1 MNIKKTAN
9 LVLNFAIKR
18 LAEIFGIIVSI
29 LGLALFLALLTYSP
43 DDPNFIFPQ
52 NTQIKNFLGF
62 QGSFIS
68 DLFFQSVGIIAY
80 LISITYF
87 ITGIN
92 ILIIKEFFL
101 IIENTFYSILYCIFG
116 TLFIAHY
123 YSDIFI
129 LYINGSGGFIGGY
142 LNQTFFKSL
151 ILLNENLF
159 YYLLI
164 LLTTF
169 FFLISVNFSLSKSSK
184 FTKKIFSL
192 FDLCLTSNLETK
204 KYLREL
210 GAKNIYFNGN
220 IKLINKI
227 DKNKITN
234 QNEKLLLKTRFWIAA
249 STHEGEDIFCLK
261 THLKLKERYK
271 DIITI
276 IAPRHIE
283 RSQKIKSL
291 SEALN
296 LNTQVLN
303 KDEMILN
310 EKEIIIINSFG
321 VLQNYFKYSKCVFI
335 GKSMIKKLE
344 NDSGQNPIDA
354 AKLRCKIYHGP
365 YVYNFKDIYEILEKN
380 NISKEIRTH
389 EELSINLIKDLKSP
403 LKADDEISNSINDLG
418 QKTLTDTMK
427 YINKFLI
434 NEIK

>member
-1 MNIKKTAN
+1 MI
-9 LVLNFAIKR
+9 
-18 LAEIFGIIVSI
+18 LAYRI
-29 LGLALFLALLTYSP
+29 
-43 DDPNFIFPQ
+43 
-52 NTQIKNFLGF
+52 
-62 QGSFIS
+62 
-68 DLFFQSVGIIAY
+68 
-80 LISITYF
+80 
-87 ITGIN
+87 
-92 ILIIKEFFL
+92 
-101 IIENTFYSILYCIFG
+101 
-116 TLFIAHY
+116 
-123 YSDIFI
+123 
-129 LYINGSGGFIGGY
+129 
-142 LNQTFFKSL
+142 
-151 ILLNENLF
+151 
-159 YYLLI
+159 
-164 LLTTF
+164 LTTF
-169 FFLISVNFSLSKSSK
+169 IYPLLVIFVYCRKIYKKEDPIRYKEKILATHFNVNRKKDTKLIWFHAASIGEFKSIIPIIEKLNINKDKLEFLITTTTLSASNLAEKELKNISNARHRFIPFDVEFLISKFLFLWRPNIIFLVDSEIWPNLILKANKYKIPLALVNARLSPRTFYKWNKFSNSA
-184 FTKKIFSL
+184 KKIFSL

-204 KYLREL
+204 KYLKKL

-227 DKNKITN
+227 DINRISN

-249 STHEGEDIFCLK
+249 STHKGEDIFCLK

-291 SEALN
+291 SESYN
-296 LNTQVLN
+296 LNAQVLN
-303 KDEMILN
+303 KDEMILDK
-310 EKEIIIINSFG
+310 KEIIIINSFG
-321 VLQNYFKYSKCVFI
+321 VLQNYFKYSKSVFI

-365 YVYNFKDIYEILEKN
+365 YVYNFKDIYEILEEN

-389 EELSINLIKDLKSP
+389 EELSINLIKDLESP
-403 LKADDEISNSINDLG
+403 LKVDGKISNSINDLG

>member
-1 MNIKKTAN
+1 MI
-9 LVLNFAIKR
+9 
-18 LAEIFGIIVSI
+18 LAYRI
-29 LGLALFLALLTYSP
+29 
-43 DDPNFIFPQ
+43 
-52 NTQIKNFLGF
+52 
-62 QGSFIS
+62 
-68 DLFFQSVGIIAY
+68 
-80 LISITYF
+80 
-87 ITGIN
+87 
-92 ILIIKEFFL
+92 
-101 IIENTFYSILYCIFG
+101 
-116 TLFIAHY
+116 
-123 YSDIFI
+123 
-129 LYINGSGGFIGGY
+129 
-142 LNQTFFKSL
+142 
-151 ILLNENLF
+151 
-159 YYLLI
+159 
-164 LLTTF
+164 LTTF
-169 FFLISVNFSLSKSSK
+169 IYPLLVIFVFCRKILKKEDPIRYKEKILVTHFNVNRKKDTKLIWFHAASIGEFKSIMPIIEKLNINRDKLEFLITTTTLSASNLAKIELKNINNVRHRFIPFDVEFLISKFLFLWKPNIIFLVDSEIWPNLILKAKKYKIPLALVNARLSPRTFYKWAKFSNSAKE
-184 FTKKIFSL
+184 IFSL

-249 STHEGEDIFCLK
+249 STHKGEDVFCLK

-291 SEALN
+291 SNAYN
-296 LNTQVLN
+296 LNAQILN

-310 EKEIIIINSFG
+310 KKEIIIINSFG
-321 VLQNYFKYSKCVFI
+321 VLQNYFKYSKSVFI

-365 YVYNFKDIYEILEKN
+365 YVYNFKDIYEILEEN

-389 EELSINLIKDLKSP
+389 EELSINLIKDLESP
-403 LKADDEISNSINDLG
+403 QKEDGKISNSINDLG